1 MAEIIQSDGTWT
13 FDGETLRIVPG
24 NDKNVSALRK
34 MLGEVTVPLDAL
46 ASISF
51 EQGKKNGRLRLR
63 LRGGADPLYHVASG
77 KWDDASDPYQ
87 LAVQNDRGGVA
98 EYVVDAVRQAMLLEQ
113 VPTDV
118 CDHYL
123 MPGPSVPVSASA
135 GDGMASF
142 DGEHVRLE
150 WNWKTPEAKASAGTR
165 LISMSE
171 IAAVEWLPSISMENG
186 YLRFSVR
193 GAATKA
199 PPKHDPN
206 TVELW
211 GFRKD
216 PMMALVAAAV
226 QARLPH
232 PNGTG
237 DTGQGTDGQ
246 AALTQAPAPAA
257 TKDGGAESTSGAS
270 ESADDPDALLRRL
283 RELGDLHRDGILTDE
298 EFTAA
303 KQAVL
308 KRM

>member
-24 NDKNVSALRK
+24 SDKSVSVLRK
-34 MLGEVTVPLDAL
+34 SLGELTIPLRAL
-46 ASISF
+46 AGISF
-51 EQGKKNGRLRLR
+51 EQGKKGGRLRLR
-63 LRGGADPLYHVASG
+63 MRNGADPLTQVVGG
-77 KWDDASDPYQ
+77 KLDDASDPYQ
-87 LAVQNDRGGVA
+87 LAVQGDRNGVA
-98 EYVVDAVRQAMLLEQ
+98 EYVVDTVRQAMLLDQ
-113 VPTDV
+113 VPADA
-118 CDHYL
+118 CDHWIL
-123 MPGPSVPVSASA
+123 PGPAVPVSASA
-135 GDGMASF
+135 GDGVASF

-165 LISMSE
+165 LLPLEDIVG
-171 IAAVEWLPSISMENG
+171 VELQPSVGWENG

-193 GAATKA
+193 GSVTKA

-216 PMMALVAAAV
+216 PLMAMVAAAV

-232 PNGTG
+232 PSSPSGG
-237 DTGQGTDGQ
+237 AQRLGIQ
-246 AALTQAPAPAA
+246 AALPKAQAGESDSAQSSGTDSA
-257 TKDGGAESTSGAS
+257 GGE
-270 ESADDPDALLRRL
+270 DHDALLRRL